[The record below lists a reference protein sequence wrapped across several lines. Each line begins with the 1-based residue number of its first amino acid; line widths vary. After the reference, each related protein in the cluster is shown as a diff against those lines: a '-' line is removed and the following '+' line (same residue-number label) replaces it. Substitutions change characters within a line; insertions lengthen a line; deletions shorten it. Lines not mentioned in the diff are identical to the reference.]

1 MKCSPEHCL
10 ATRGYHITSHSI
22 ACPSFCSGRSCV
34 PGSELTWGVLIL
46 LWVGWST
53 CSLPIDSDPFRL
65 FSGSRSCTRNECSD
79 SCDAVMWFKQFSL
92 GSGQQSITGNGWARV
107 ASRRPG
113 QKWFIPFHLHFVD
126 FCIPCRPTITRS
138 APPTNESLM
147 ELGLIIIFRMFQ
159 LSTIIFQNTLTL

>member
-107 ASRRPG
+107 ASSWPAMIYSFSPTFC
-113 QKWFIPFHLHFVD
+113 WLLHSV
-126 FCIPCRPTITRS
+126 PTDNYPIST
-138 APPTNESLM
+138 TNERITNGTGINYNISYV
-147 ELGLIIIFRMFQ
+147 
-159 LSTIIFQNTLTL
+159 STINVQDTLTN